1 MNLDRKKHVL
11 LAVFVLSGI
20 GGLIY
25 ESIWSHYLKLFL
37 GHAAYAQSL
46 VLAIFM
52 GGMGLGA
59 WLAGRY
65 STRIKNL
72 LLAYA
77 GIELAIGLTAMVFHA
92 VFVSFVNLSY
102 EKILPALSDPF
113 LAELFRWGGSGL
125 LILPQ
130 SILLGMTFP
139 FMSGALI
146 RLFPQNSGPI
156 LSSLYFTNSLGAAAG
171 VLLSGFVLIAAVGL
185 PGTIMTAGLINVLVA
200 LFAWALSKGL
210 PPTEPIAAN
219 TGTSIDTGS
228 VAAASARNGRKL
240 LLIVAFLT
248 GCASFIYEIIW
259 IRMLS
264 MVLGSSNH
272 AFEIMLCAFILGLAF
287 GSLFIKRRF
296 ATMRNHRLWLA
307 IIQIVMGVLAVGS
320 LILYNS
326 SMDAMQVV
334 MQALA
339 KTEQGYAAFN
349 LASLVIT
356 IGIMFPAAFC
366 AGMTLPLIT
375 EILFR
380 EGQGERSI
388 GSVYAANTFGSIIGV
403 ILAVHVGLPLL
414 GIKGGLLAGGAIDV
428 IAGLLL
434 LRGVRD
440 TSEGSPTRTLN
451 PFAVAAS
458 VLVAFG
464 LVYAY
469 VQPDALKMASGIYRF
484 GKFVPSD
491 SATVLLEKDGK
502 TATVHALSEYGILT
516 LRTNGKTDASL
527 RTGPG
532 DPTTDEFTQILAG
545 VLGLYHRP
553 NSEYV
558 ANIGIGSG
566 ITTHSLLSS
575 PNVREVHTIEIEQ
588 FMTDGARQFGKASE
602 RTFDDP
608 RSKIFI
614 DDAKSFLAVSPRRY
628 DIIVSEPSNPWV
640 SGVSSLFTQEFYAR
654 MKSRLK
660 PDGLFVQWLQ
670 IYDLDYDLVAAV
682 MKSLGA
688 EFGDYV
694 IYETNRTDLAIIA
707 SPTKIGPPNA
717 DIFKHA
723 AATTMLERLNVRTP
737 GDLDMRRIGN
747 KRLLQPYFDSFG
759 ATRNS
764 DYFPILD
771 LRATKDRFLGKN
783 AIPISELHS
792 FAIPVL
798 DMLQGSSPAPGSPQ
812 IMDIDRLASPRVRDA
827 VVARQ
832 MAEYLDDGML
842 KGKTALTDAFAYE
855 MEHVRTY
862 WLNCSAATAGQ
873 ARLDPMLR
881 LAQFA
886 NPGLHTQEL
895 ATLWGKF
902 RGSRCYAALSPT
914 HRAWVDL
921 FSHVG
926 QRNAEG
932 MVASTKMLSD
942 LPPLVSDSK
951 IDYQPQLEYRQVSLV
966 TALLALGRKEE
977 AAQAWQQI
985 MVSKSER
992 FRRTPMAMIIDGQVA
1007 R

>member
-1 MNLDRKKHVL
+1 MNIDRKKQVL

-65 STRIKNL
+65 SIRIKNL

-77 GIELAIGLTAMVFHA
+77 GIELAIGLTALVFHSI
-92 VFVSFVNLSY
+92 FVAFTKLSY

-113 LAELFRWGGSGL
+113 LAELFRWGGSAL

-139 FMSGALI
+139 LMSGALI
-146 RLFPQNSGPI
+146 RLFPNNSGPI

-185 PGTIMTAGLINVLVA
+185 PGTIMTAGLINILVA
-200 LFAWALSKGL
+200 LFAWAVSKGL
-210 PPTEPIAAN
+210 PSSEPIAVRAATASTAAPLEAN
-219 TGTSIDTGS
+219 
-228 VAAASARNGRKL
+228 SAGNGPKL

-296 ATMRNHRLWLA
+296 ATMGNHRLWLA
-307 IIQIVMGVLAVGS
+307 IIQIVMGLLAVGS
-320 LILYNS
+320 LVLYNS

-339 KTEQGYAAFN
+339 KTEQGYVAFN

-380 EGQGERSI
+380 EGQGEQSI
-388 GSVYAANTFGSIIGV
+388 GSVYAANTFGSIVGV
-403 ILAVHVGLPLL
+403 ILAVHVGLPVL

-428 IAGLLL
+428 VAGLLL
-434 LRGVRD
+434 LHAGRGA
-440 TSEGSPTRTLN
+440 SGGSRAFN
-451 PFAVAAS
+451 PAVVAAS

-527 RTGPG
+527 RIGQG

-602 RTFDDP
+602 RTFNDP

-654 MKSRLK
+654 MKSKLK

-707 SPTKIGPPNA
+707 SPSKVGPPNA

-737 GDLDMRRIGN
+737 GDLDMRRIGT
-747 KRLLQPYFDSFG
+747 KRLLHPYFESFG

-827 VVARQ
+827 VIARQ
-832 MAEYLDDGML
+832 MADYLDDGTL

-914 HRAWVDL
+914 HRVWLDL
-921 FSHVG
+921 FSNVG

-932 MVASTKMLSD
+932 MVASTKALSE

-985 MVSKSER
+985 MRSKSER

-1007 R
+1007 H